1 SLAGADGV
9 VSKRSRSLLI
19 DIREAQL
26 VCLKLL
32 TTPSAR
38 LRTLRGFLLIAQPP
52 LLENGGEWGS
62 ALLHID
68 SLGKR
73 GAGPTRRHRGN
84 PLIVPVWETAFEVDL
99 KLRRPAGHV
108 PRPVG
113 ALRRQQKFD
122 AFPVH
127 VLAGLNHTGVGQHP

>member
-1 SLAGADGV
+1 MGPEPHLNSSPSDETYG
-9 VSKRSRSLLI
+9 SRWI
-19 DIREAQL
+19 PA
-26 VCLKLL
+26 V
-32 TTPSAR
+32 R
-38 LRTLRGFLLIAQPP
+38 LFQFGQIC
-52 LLENGGEWGS
+52 LENGGEWGS
-62 ALLHID
+62 GTALLHID

-84 PLIVPVWETAFEVDL
+84 PLVVPVWETAFEVDL

-127 VLAGLNHTGVGQHP
+127 VL